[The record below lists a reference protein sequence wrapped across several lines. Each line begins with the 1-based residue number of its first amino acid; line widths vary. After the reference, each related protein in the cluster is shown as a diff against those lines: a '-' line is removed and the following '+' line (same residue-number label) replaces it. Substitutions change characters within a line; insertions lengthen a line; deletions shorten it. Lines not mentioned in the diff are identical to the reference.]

1 MERELFFWLDQK
13 SKRLAQEQKQAS
25 KRQKTLERE
34 LEWVRMAPKGRQ
46 TKQKARLS
54 NYDKLLSQDQK
65 QLDDKLEIF
74 IPNGPRLGTNVI
86 ESIGVSKG
94 YDDKLLYDDLNF
106 NLPQA
111 GIVGVIGPNG
121 AGKTT
126 IFKMIMKERLL
137 TMGNSK

>member
-1 MERELFFWLDQK
+1 M
-13 SKRLAQEQKQAS
+13 
-25 KRQKTLERE
+25 
-34 LEWVRMAPKGRQ
+34 VRMAPKGRQ

-94 YDDKLLYDDLNF
+94 YDDKY
-106 NLPQA
+106 
-111 GIVGVIGPNG
+111 I
-121 AGKTT
+121 
-126 IFKMIMKERLL
+126 
-137 TMGNSK
+137 